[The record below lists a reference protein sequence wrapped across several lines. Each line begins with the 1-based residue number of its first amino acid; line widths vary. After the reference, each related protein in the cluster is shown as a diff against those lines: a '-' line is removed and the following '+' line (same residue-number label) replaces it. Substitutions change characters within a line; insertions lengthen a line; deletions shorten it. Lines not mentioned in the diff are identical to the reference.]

1 MKYKMEENIS
11 FNLAR
16 SFMKIFLI
24 LKPKQHPNNIKPL
37 ETMIIMC
44 VRGMLHKEK
53 YVTPS
58 MVCNELGISKSNL
71 TNMLNSLENKG
82 FLKREFCPDDRR
94 NVSIILT
101 SKAEEIHTRFH
112 EDMDKKVN
120 ELSDYLGK
128 EDTEKLVELLGKSLT
143 YFEKQERK
151 LYEQKK

>member
-1 MKYKMEENIS
+1 MAENVS
-11 FNLAR
+11 FELAR
-16 SFMKIFLI
+16 SIMKLFIM
-24 LKPKQHPNNIKPL
+24 LKPKKQPNNTKPI

-44 VRGMLHKEK
+44 VNRMRRKEK

-94 NVSIILT
+94 NISIILT
-101 SKAEEIHTRFH
+101 PKAEEIHTHFH
-112 EDMDKKVN
+112 EEMDKKVN

-128 EDTEKLVELLGKSLT
+128 EDTEKLIDLLGKALI
-143 YFEKQERK
+143 YFENKEREQD
-151 LYEQKK
+151 EQKN